1 MVAGTLVKTI
11 AKVVSSKG
19 MREAIKEFGAK
30 AVKSVYK
37 DPGMSKAK
45 EISKSIKAGERYRT
59 MKLPRAKGVSDT
71 AKQAEKTK
79 YEQQLDKYKKVVNK
93 RKTQIDKG
101 EIPDRM
107 STLGRRGYNFRS
119 GGAAGQTK
127 TYGNKPTESVFQKL
141 KRAQMLRKMSGK

>member
-1 MVAGTLVKTI
+1 MVAGTLVKAI

-59 MKLPRAKGVSDT
+59 MKLPRAKGLSDT
-71 AKQAEKTK
+71 SKQAQKTK

-119 GGAAGQTK
+119 GGAALRG
-127 TYGNKPTESVFQKL
+127 YGKA
-141 KRAQMLRKMSGK
+141 KR